1 MNRKSMTKAALL
13 ASTLSIFAASSA
25 NADAIT
31 VYSPQGEE
39 RAVWI
44 TEQAKAAG
52 HDIEMLSAGGG
63 ELFDRL
69 LAEKANPQAD
79 VVLGLIDAAM
89 SSLKTEGMFQAHVPT
104 WADGL
109 GEVYKGPDGMVHK
122 FWQTPI
128 VLAYNADSMSA
139 ADAPTS
145 WLDLTK
151 PEYKGKYVIGST
163 GWQTTKSFLVGV
175 LVRFADDNG
184 EISDEG
190 WEFMQAFYDNAIVVD
205 SGDAKTAAYVSGE
218 AVIDLNWFGG
228 VGRLAENVG
237 YNAEIVDTEGGS
249 PFISESIAIVAGTDQ
264 EAQSEAFV
272 DWFGSPAFMIAY
284 AEEFGQVPV
293 HPDAIAGSPDSVKAN
308 ATRVSP
314 QAIDW
319 DAVAPKIDAWMQRIE
334 LEIK

>member
-109 GEVYKGPDGMVHK
+109 GEVYK
-122 FWQTPI
+122 
-128 VLAYNADSMSA
+128 
-139 ADAPTS
+139 
-145 WLDLTK
+145 
-151 PEYKGKYVIGST
+151 
-163 GWQTTKSFLVGV
+163 FL
-175 LVRFADDNG
+175 
-184 EISDEG
+184 
-190 WEFMQAFYDNAIVVD
+190 
-205 SGDAKTAAYVSGE
+205 
-218 AVIDLNWFGG
+218 
-228 VGRLAENVG
+228 
-237 YNAEIVDTEGGS
+237 
-249 PFISESIAIVAGTDQ
+249 
-264 EAQSEAFV
+264 
-272 DWFGSPAFMIAY
+272 
-284 AEEFGQVPV
+284 GQVPMGWCTNFGK
-293 HPDAIAGSPDSVKAN
+293 HLSFWPTTPTA
-308 ATRVSP
+308 
-314 QAIDW
+314 
-319 DAVAPKIDAWMQRIE
+319 
-334 LEIK
+334 